1 MSRLRAAARDVR
13 ALGAGAPL
21 RVAYD
26 GSKALGGHTVV
37 FDAALRRAPTAAV
50 SRPVFA
56 LAAPTGPALDR
67 ARAEADVIAGG
78 AVTLYGREL
87 QVGDDPDWHAAHD
100 PLAPGVRWPDGPWWQ
115 IDVRLAARVADIK
128 WVWELGRHRHLVVL
142 ARALSGPHP
151 EPSWAATLNAH
162 LHSWLHH
169 NPLEQ
174 GVHWASNLEVALRA
188 MNWLEV
194 IQLAGAHLDPEV
206 RRAMDAHLAHSGTHL
221 LLELPYTVS
230 TMRNNHLI
238 GDAVGLVVLA
248 HAFPDLPPARRW
260 ARAGE
265 RLLLAQLDREVR
277 PDGSMVEDSVSY
289 HRFVLELLCRRAL
302 LGDAPARVLA
312 AMLRAARFLDRF
324 GVGDG
329 PVPHHGDWDEGRALT
344 ASGDPLALLGSAR
357 LALALCGT
365 GAPAAWRDEHDEVAW
380 YAQEGDPATGDRV
393 ERDGHAIGGG
403 VTRVARGPLTVWL
416 KAGGGPWHGHADHTS
431 VAIRH
436 GDEWLVG
443 DPGTGNYNGRDGS
456 RELLRSSAAHDVLVL
471 DGEDQ
476 LVPHRSFRWVHT
488 ATGRTGRPVTLPGA
502 TVAWGV
508 HDAYRRLR
516 PARRVARVVVVPD
529 DGGGV
534 LVADWV
540 EGPPGPTWSLALPLA
555 PGTTTT
561 HDTLVTA
568 GGTEARVSFLT
579 EGVAFGTD
587 TAPWSSTYGALEEAP
602 RWVASGALGGPV
614 AWRLDLDGGDPDEEG
629 VEAGAGGLGP
639 VRLHGDVLHVA
650 GAELR
655 VEWLDG
661 AVELLVGGPEHLGGR
676 AAPASRVVL
685 R

>member
-194 IQLAGAHLDPEV
+194 IQLAGAHPDPEV

-312 AMLRAARFLDRF
+312 AMLRAARFLD
-324 GVGDG
+324 
-329 PVPHHGDWDEGRALT
+329 
-344 ASGDPLALLGSAR
+344 
-357 LALALCGT
+357 
-365 GAPAAWRDEHDEVAW
+365 
-380 YAQEGDPATGDRV
+380 
-393 ERDGHAIGGG
+393 
-403 VTRVARGPLTVWL
+403 
-416 KAGGGPWHGHADHTS
+416 
-431 VAIRH
+431 
-436 GDEWLVG
+436 
-443 DPGTGNYNGRDGS
+443 
-456 RELLRSSAAHDVLVL
+456 
-471 DGEDQ
+471 
-476 LVPHRSFRWVHT
+476 
-488 ATGRTGRPVTLPGA
+488 
-502 TVAWGV
+502 
-508 HDAYRRLR
+508 
-516 PARRVARVVVVPD
+516 
-529 DGGGV
+529 
-534 LVADWV
+534 
-540 EGPPGPTWSLALPLA
+540 
-555 PGTTTT
+555 
-561 HDTLVTA
+561 
-568 GGTEARVSFLT
+568 
-579 EGVAFGTD
+579 
-587 TAPWSSTYGALEEAP
+587 
-602 RWVASGALGGPV
+602 
-614 AWRLDLDGGDPDEEG
+614 
-629 VEAGAGGLGP
+629 
-639 VRLHGDVLHVA
+639 
-650 GAELR
+650 
-655 VEWLDG
+655 
-661 AVELLVGGPEHLGGR
+661 
-676 AAPASRVVL
+676 
-685 R
+685 